1 MPETSKIVINIII
14 AQAVFFA
21 VIVVILKR
29 LLLNDT
35 MKAVRKLRQVE
46 IEVGKK
52 EEAMR
57 RSLEEN
63 EHEFAQKSAAAK
75 EEMRKAK
82 ETAERELSR
91 MRENLFEEAKK
102 ERDRLIGDA
111 EKNKERMRQELLREA
126 DKQAIAYAAEVFGM
140 VFSDEVA
147 CVLNRAFVDELFSA
161 LDEVDGD
168 SIAVDATDSNIIAA
182 VALPDDQR
190 ERLQEI
196 IARKFNARVAIKEKV
211 DAALIAGLKIKL
223 GSLEI
228 DGSLQNRFHE
238 AIEELQKKRGV

>member
-1 MPETSKIVINIII
+1 MPETIRPVINIIV

-21 VIVVILKR
+21 VIVVVLKR

-46 IEVGKK
+46 IDVGKK

-57 RSLEEN
+57 RRLEEN
-63 EHEFAQKSAAAK
+63 EREFAQKSAAAQ

-82 ETAERELSR
+82 EAAERDLAR
-91 MRENLFEEAKK
+91 MRESLYEEAKK

-126 DKQAIAYAAEVFGM
+126 DKQAVAYASEVFGL

-147 CVLNRAFVDELFSA
+147 CVLNRAFVDELLGA
-161 LDEVDGD
+161 LDEVDSD
-168 SIAVDATDSNIIAA
+168 SIAVDATDSDITAA
-182 VALPDDQR
+182 VKLPDDQR

-196 IARKFNARVAIKEKV
+196 IARKFNSQVAIKEKV
-211 DAALIAGLKIKL
+211 DAGLIAGLKIKL
-223 GSLEI
+223 GTLEI

-238 AIEELQKKRGV
+238 AVEELQKKRGV